1 MAGHGGLVGSALVRR
16 LEKGGYTDLLL
27 TDRQDLDLADG
38 SAVRAWLG
46 RHRPEVILLA
56 AARVGGILANSRYPA
71 DFIAENLAIELNVIR
86 MGHALGVRSLLFM
99 GSSCV
104 YPRLAPQPI
113 KEEHLLTGS
122 LEPTNEPYAIAK
134 IAGIKLCQA
143 FNRQHGTRYLS
154 VMPTNLYGPGDDFDL
169 ETSHVVPALLRKFHE
184 AKAEGRD
191 EVVVWGSGRPRRE
204 FLHVDD
210 LADACVVL
218 MEADTVP
225 WKIVNVGCGEEVT
238 IAELAQLIGEVVGYK
253 GRIVHDENFPE
264 GTPQKLLDVTR
275 MRQLGWQPRT
285 SLRAG
290 IEQTYRDYVLQRSP
304 RSEQPAARC

>member
-1 MAGHGGLVGSALVRR
+1 
-16 LEKGGYTDLLL
+16 
-27 TDRQDLDLADG
+27 
-38 SAVRAWLG
+38 
-46 RHRPEVILLA
+46 
-56 AARVGGILANSRYPA
+56 
-71 DFIAENLAIELNVIR
+71 
-86 MGHALGVRSLLFM
+86 
-99 GSSCV
+99 
-104 YPRLAPQPI
+104 
-113 KEEHLLTGS
+113 
-122 LEPTNEPYAIAK
+122 
-134 IAGIKLCQA
+134 
-143 FNRQHGTRYLS
+143 
-154 VMPTNLYGPGDDFDL
+154 MPTNLYGPGDDFDL
-169 ETSHVVPALLRKFHE
+169 ENSHVVPALLRKFHE

-191 EVVVWGSGRPRRE
+191 EVVVWGSGRPKRE

-253 GRIVHDENFPE
+253 GRIVHDENFPD

-290 IEQTYRDYVLQRSP
+290 IEQTYRGYVLQLSSRP
-304 RSEQPAARC
+304 DQPAARC